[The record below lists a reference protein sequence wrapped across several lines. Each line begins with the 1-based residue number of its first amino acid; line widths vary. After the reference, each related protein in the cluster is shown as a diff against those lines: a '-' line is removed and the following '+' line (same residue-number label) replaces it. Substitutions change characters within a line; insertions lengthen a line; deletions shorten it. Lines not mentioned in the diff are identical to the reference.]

1 MIRAILRLALL
12 GLGGGWIAD
21 RILRSRADGLPPG
34 PIESVVVI
42 DAPIERVWAEIADI
56 EGQPRWMH
64 DMKAVRLTS
73 PPPDRCWQHG
83 RLHGARL
90 RDRRD
95 RSGHDHRVPAADP
108 IRDSVTRG
116 SFSGSGF
123 IRLERGADGT
133 TTIVRW
139 DERLIAPVLPHVAAA
154 VFERV
159 FGPIFQADLFRLRDL
174 VESRADAG

>member
-73 PPPDRCWQHG
+73 PPPIGVGSTGVSTVRVFGIAVTDPVTITEFQPPTQF
-83 RLHGARL
+83 AL
-90 RDRRD
+90 RHE
-95 RSGHDHRVPAADP
+95 GIV
-108 IRDSVTRG
+108 
-116 SFSGSGF
+116 SGSGF